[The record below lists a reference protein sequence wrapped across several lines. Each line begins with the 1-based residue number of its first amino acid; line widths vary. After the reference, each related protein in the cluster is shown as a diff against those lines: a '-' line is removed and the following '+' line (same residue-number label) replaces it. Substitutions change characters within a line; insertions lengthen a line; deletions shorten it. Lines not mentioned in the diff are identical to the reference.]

1 MKLRALAGCI
11 AFAFYTA
18 TTLADPAIVVTAR
31 SGTAAAPARLTDG
44 VVDRARRALSVDAQ
58 GNTYVVASQRV
69 AGNWRYLTSK
79 YLPDG
84 SLAWAAA
91 QAPAANPGE
100 LPYSVGTDA
109 AGNVYVSGSN
119 YIQFIT
125 LKYDRDG
132 NQLWERRYQ
141 VSGGLYQQPRALKVD
156 AAGNIYVAGRSQAG
170 GTGFEHFDYGLVK
183 YDSNGNELWAARY
196 NGPASLNEEFQDMAV
211 DAAGNVYLTG
221 SSRASDTR
229 SDYATV
235 KFDATGV
242 QQWSARYGS
251 GGMDQANGIVV
262 NGDSVVVT
270 GISRVGTL
278 YDAVTVAY
286 DATSGAQQW
295 VAQTINPN
303 HNSGTAI
310 VRDGAGNLYV
320 GGSVRDPDNRFLVV
334 KYDSSGQRLWQ
345 RGYQPYAGISGSN
358 LAQSLALHPDGG
370 VIAAGSAIG
379 FSGFDYGVVKFDAA
393 GNQQWS
399 QLFNGPPGD
408 LNDQAGSVRVRDDGI
423 VVVAGTEAF
432 TQGSGTTDR
441 ATTLFIAEG
450 VQQTVQQ
457 ISTAPSVTGQP
468 YQVQVAVRGK
478 VGRPAGAVQL
488 SSSDGQNCSITL
500 IDGDGSCEFGNV
512 TAGPVALTA
521 AFTSAAPTLFADS
534 THSGSHTVAKAQTQL
549 SLSAPAW
556 SHPGDSISVQAV
568 LSVAAP
574 GAGTPGG
581 TIQIGDGVDS
591 CSITPPSG
599 SCTLNLS
606 TPGPRTLSASYAGD
620 ANFLAAGT
628 STVHRV
634 NRAPAAG
641 SDSYATTE
649 DGSLSVATPSG
660 VLGNDSD
667 ADGDA
672 LSVTAASFQ
681 AGGIGGLVVLRE
693 DGSFDYTPPAD
704 AHGTASF
711 SYSASDGVDNATGTV
726 SISVAAVNDAPS
738 FSLGSSPSHAAGS
751 SGAQSVAGFFSQ
763 FSPGPANEAEQTLL
777 ALPLT
782 VESDPNTVL
791 DSVTSSLDGR
801 LSYVLS
807 GRGGSATIR
816 VRAQDSGGTDNGGA
830 DTSAAQT
837 FTISVASGVDLAVVI
852 SSDAHFLHNGSTSR
866 HYVRVSNFFGPD
878 PAVQAALSVQQPAN
892 LTAFAWTCTRSDAQP
907 CTVASGSGA
916 IAQNMNVP
924 QDVSVHYE
932 ITGTVVAM
940 PEMPVVLNA
949 SVLSGAGQTEL
960 QPATNSATHSIAVG
974 IFAAGFER

>member
-11 AFAFYTA
+11 ALVFSSAA
-18 TTLADPAIVVTAR
+18 ALAAPAIVVTAR
-31 SGTAAAPARLTDG
+31 SGASGAPVRLADG
-44 VVDRARRALSVDAQ
+44 VVDRARHALSVDAQ
-58 GNTYVVASQRV
+58 GNTYVAASQRV

-100 LPYSVGTDA
+100 LPYGVGTDA

-156 AAGNIYVAGRSQAG
+156 AAGNIYVAGRSQTG
-170 GTGFEHFDYGLVK
+170 GIGFDHFDYGLVK
-183 YDSNGNELWAARY
+183 YDSNGNELWSARY
-196 NGPASLNEEFQDMAV
+196 NGPAGLNEEFQDMAV

-221 SSRASDTR
+221 SSRDSASR

-235 KFDATGV
+235 KFDAAGV
-242 QQWSARYGS
+242 QQWAARYGS
-251 GGMDQANGIVV
+251 GSLDQANGIVV
-262 NGDSVVVT
+262 NGDSIVVT
-270 GISRVGTL
+270 GTSKVGTF

-286 DATSGAQQW
+286 DAASGAQQW

-310 VRDGAGNLYV
+310 VRDSAGNLYV
-320 GGSVRDPDNRFLVV
+320 GGSVWDPDNRFLVV
-334 KYDSSGQRLWQ
+334 KYSSGGQRLWQ

-358 LAQSLALHPDGG
+358 VVRSLALHPDGG

-379 FSGFDYGVVKFDAA
+379 FGGFDYGVVKFDAA

-399 QLFNGPPGD
+399 QLFNGPPGT

-423 VVVAGTEAF
+423 AVVAGTEAF
-432 TQGSGTTDR
+432 TQGSGDTDR

-450 VQQTVQQ
+450 VQQTSPQ
-457 ISTAPSVTGQP
+457 ISTTPSVTGQP

-500 IDGDGSCEFGNV
+500 VDGNGSCEFGN
-512 TAGPVALTA
+512 TQAGPVSLAA
-521 AFTSAAPTLFADS
+521 AFTSAAPGLFAD
-534 THSGSHTVAKAQTQL
+534 TSGSASHSVDKAQTQL

-556 SHPGDSISVQAV
+556 SHPGDSISVAAT
-568 LSVAAP
+568 LSVTAP

-581 TIQIGDGVDS
+581 SIQVGDDVDS
-591 CSITPPSG
+591 CTIAPPAV
-599 SCTLNLS
+599 SCSLVLS
-606 TPGPRTLSASYAGD
+606 TPGPRTLGASYAGD
-620 ANFLAAGT
+620 ANFLPAGASAA
-628 STVHRV
+628 HRV
-634 NRAPAAG
+634 NRAPVAAD
-641 SDSYATTE
+641 DSYALAE
-649 DGSLSVATPSG
+649 DGSLAVAAAAG

-672 LSVTAASFQ
+672 LQVVPAAFE
-681 AGGIGGLVVLRE
+681 AGGIGGQVVLRA
-693 DGSFDYTPPAD
+693 DGGFDYTPPAD
-704 AHGTASF
+704 AYGTASF
-711 SYSASDGVDNATGTV
+711 GYSAGDGVDSSSGTAHITV
-726 SISVAAVNDAPS
+726 RAVNDAPS
-738 FSLGSSPSHAAGS
+738 FSLGSSPSHPAGS
-751 SGAQSVAGFFSQ
+751 SGAQSVAGFLGQ

-782 VESDPNTVL
+782 VESDPNDIV
-791 DSVTSSLDGR
+791 DAVTLGLDGR
-801 LSYVLS
+801 LGYVLS
-807 GRGGSATIR
+807 GRGGSAAIR
-816 VRAQDSGGTDNGGA
+816 VAAQDSGGTDDGGN

-837 FTISVASGVDLAVVI
+837 FTLSVASGVDLAVVI
-852 SSDAHFLHNGSTSR
+852 SSDDTFLRNGSTSTHR
-866 HYVRVSNFFGPD
+866 VRVSNSGPD
-878 PAVQAALSVQQPAN
+878 PALQAALSVQQPAN
-892 LTAFAWTCTRSDAQP
+892 LSGFAWTCTRSDAQP
-907 CTVASGSGA
+907 CAVASGSGP
-916 IAQNMNVP
+916 IAQNVDVP
-924 QDVSVHYE
+924 LDVTLHYA
-932 ITGTVVAM
+932 ITATVVAV
-940 PEMPVVLNA
+940 PEMPVMLNA
-949 SVLSGAGQTEL
+949 SVLGGAGQTEL
-960 QPATNSATHSIAVG
+960 QPGTNSATHSIAVG